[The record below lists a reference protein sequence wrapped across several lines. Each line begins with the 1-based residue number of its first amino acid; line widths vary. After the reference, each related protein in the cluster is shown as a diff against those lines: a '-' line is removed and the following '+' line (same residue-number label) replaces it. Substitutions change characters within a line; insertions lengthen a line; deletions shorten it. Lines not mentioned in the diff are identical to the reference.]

1 VAIKPEYLE
10 AINKLFRTRAVAL
23 LGDLRRALQMRSAV
37 TVFRVLKAIG
47 YYNSYSHAGKYYTLE
62 RIPEFDDR
70 GLWHYR
76 DIGFSRHGTLRAT
89 ILSLVEHSVA
99 GYTHEELEQ
108 ILKLRVHDTLLFLVK
123 AGQLRRELFLDTYV
137 YLSTQK
143 ARAAQQLAERQ
154 KLVPAPAEESVPE
167 VPGQLS
173 PAVLIDLLL
182 DVIRHPG
189 HDAKAVCRQLAS
201 QGHWITPEQVENVF
215 RHYDLKKTLRSRS
228 QRSRP

>member
-1 VAIKPEYLE
+1 
-10 AINKLFRTRAVAL
+10 
-23 LGDLRRALQMRSAV
+23 
-37 TVFRVLKAIG
+37 
-47 YYNSYSHAGKYYTLE
+47 
-62 RIPEFDDR
+62 
-70 GLWHYR
+70 
-76 DIGFSRHGTLRAT
+76 LRAT

-99 GYTHEELEQ
+99 GYTHEELEP

-123 AGQLRRELFLDTYV
+123 TGQLRRELFLDTYV

-154 KLVPAPAEESVPE
+154 KLVPAPAEQSVPE

-173 PAVLIDLLL
+173 AAVLIDLLL

-189 HDAKAVCRQLAS
+189 HDAKAVCWQLAS

-215 RHYDLKKTLRSRS
+215 RHYDLKKPYAPARSARGPEIRGQIPPRTS
-228 QRSRP
+228 APAGAGARGGFRCRA